1 MYGAG
6 GVASDYPSTD
16 RRADGAANSGNGSS
30 AKGHGGSGIVV
41 IRYVIAQL

>member
-6 GVASDYPSTD
+6 GVSSDFPSTP
-16 RRADGAANSGNGSS
+16 RRGEGAVNSGNGSS

-41 IRYVIAQL
+41 VRYVIAQL